1 MTLRR
6 NVLLLLLGDDLG
18 LSDGNNRTAGWRPY
32 EPPGTG
38 GGRPVTLPGIDV
50 DQSQGIIALLGSNRN
65 QEAGAGYRFIWWVSD
80 SPAVQHL
87 VPVYVRL
94 RR

>member
-1 MTLRR
+1 MIW
-6 NVLLLLLGDDLG
+6 D
-18 LSDGNNRTAGWRPY
+18 SRTA
-32 EPPGTG
+32 TT
-38 GGRPVTLPGIDV
+38 GRPVGGQMTGIDV
-50 DQSQGIIALLGSNRN
+50 YQSQGVVAFFGSNRN